1 VPGPLVL
8 DVGAGTGAA
17 ALADAPGRLV
27 VGLDRSGAALRR
39 AAASAPGPGHPPPLV
54 RADARALPVRA
65 GALDGATAHSVL
77 YLVPDP
83 AGVLAELGRAVR
95 PGGRVALLEPR
106 RGAAPLAPAWRRG
119 ARFAASMV
127 LWRAMSRLHRRF
139 EAGELAALLEAAGFR
154 EVRVEPALD
163 GFALVASATR

>member
-1 VPGPLVL
+1 VQ
-8 DVGAGTGAA
+8 
-17 ALADAPGRLV
+17 ADA
-27 VGLDRSGAALRR
+27 LR
-39 AAASAPGPGHPPPLV
+39 
-54 RADARALPVRA
+54 LPVRP

-83 AGVLAELGRAVR
+83 AGLLAEVHRALR

-106 RGAAPLAPAWRRG
+106 AGEAPLAPAWRRG
-119 ARFAASMV
+119 ARFGTSMA

-139 EAGELAALLEAAGFR
+139 EAGELAGLLRAAGFR

-163 GFALVASATR
+163 GFALLASATR